1 MGFTRRQFLY
11 SIPAVSAGFILPSFF
26 DKAVDVLAR
35 TGEPLIIPPADIT
48 TELFAVGDGSGEY
61 RLNIGDPRV
70 GPPRMTLQEFINR
83 YYDGDVEGFVAECY
97 DNDEDA
103 DLDAEVDE
111 WEVVEHWAATDSP
124 HALAYYMLDGL
135 DLGPDLDGPDAV
147 GELQFICG
155 PCPGNDYLG
164 VHATDALTLSL
175 LQERLNQLKTGIH
188 IKIL

>member
-11 SIPAVSAGFILPSFF
+11 SIPAAGAGFILPSFF
-26 DKAVDVLAR
+26 NKAVDVLSR

-48 TELFAVGDGSGEY
+48 TELFAVGDGTGEY

-70 GPPRMTLQEFINR
+70 GPPRMTLREFIYR
-83 YYDGDVEGFVAECY
+83 YYDNDVEGFEAECC
-97 DNDEDA
+97 DDGEEA
-103 DLDAEVDE
+103 DLDAEVEE
-111 WEVVEHWAATDSP
+111 WEVVEYWAATDSP
-124 HALAYYMLDGL
+124 RALAYELLDSL
-135 DLGPDLDGPDAV
+135 DLGPDLEGPCAA

-175 LQERLNQLKTGIH
+175 LQERLNQLRTGIH